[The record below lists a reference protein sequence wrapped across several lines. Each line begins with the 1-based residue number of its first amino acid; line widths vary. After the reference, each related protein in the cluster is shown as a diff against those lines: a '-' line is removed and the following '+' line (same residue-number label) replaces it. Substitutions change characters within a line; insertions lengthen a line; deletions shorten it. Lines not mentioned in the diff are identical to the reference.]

1 MPLHHALNLFFSG
14 GEGKRKKLVRSPEKI
29 VRSID
34 MAEIAED
41 NNTQVTEM

>member
-1 MPLHHALNLFFSG
+1 MSKPG
-14 GEGKRKKLVRSPEKI
+14 KI

-34 MAEIAED
+34 TAEIAED